1 MGDYLKKAYDKTDSA
16 NKTPVEILRDY
27 CERRWDIQEDWCD
40 WFQTWVKQWFVVA
53 WVFGIALGV
62 SVAIMSHR
70 VDKLQARVDHIEQT
84 WSE

>member
-1 MGDYLKKAYDKTDSA
+1 MA

-27 CERRWDIQEDWCD
+27 CEKRWDIQDDWMV
-40 WFQTWVKQWFVVA
+40 WFEKWVKQWFVVA
-53 WVFGIALGV
+53 WVFGVALGV

>member
-1 MGDYLKKAYDKTDSA
+1 MGDYLKKAYDDMELK

-40 WFQTWVKQWFVVA
+40 WFQKWVKQWFVVA

-84 WSE
+84 WGE

>member
-1 MGDYLKKAYDKTDSA
+1 MA

-27 CERRWDIQEDWCD
+27 CERRWDIQDDWMV
-40 WFQTWVKQWFVVA
+40 WFEKWVKQWFVVA

-70 VDKLQARVDHIEQT
+70 VDKLQTRVDHIEQT

>member
-1 MGDYLKKAYDKTDSA
+1 MA

-40 WFQTWVKQWFVVA
+40 WFQKWVKQWFVVA

-62 SVAIMSHR
+62 SVAIVSHR

>member
-1 MGDYLKKAYDKTDSA
+1 MA

-27 CERRWDIQEDWCD
+27 CERRWDIQDDWMV
-40 WFQTWVKQWFVVA
+40 WFEKWVKQWFVLSGVLA
-53 WVFGIALGV
+53 IAIGI
-62 SVAIMSHR
+62 SVTIVSHR